1 MELEFITAGRIV
13 NTHGV
18 RGEVKVLPQGV
29 EPDLLAQ
36 CAPLYVDGRPL
47 SPAACREHKGCL
59 LVKLQGVDSMDAAL
73 ALKGK
78 DVSIRRE
85 SARPGPPADTLTRSW
100 WDWLSGTRPR
110 AGTWGGWR
118 RY

>member
-36 CAPLYVDGRPL
+36 CAPSMWTAAPSPPRPAG
-47 SPAACREHKGCL
+47 STRAAC
-59 LVKLQGVDSMDAAL
+59 
-73 ALKGK
+73 
-78 DVSIRRE
+78 
-85 SARPGPPADTLTRSW
+85 W
-100 WDWLSGTRPR
+100 
-110 AGTWGGWR
+110 
-118 RY
+118 

>member
-36 CAPLYVDGRPL
+36 CAPLYVDGRP
-47 SPAACREHKGCL
+47 
-59 LVKLQGVDSMDAAL
+59 
-73 ALKGK
+73 
-78 DVSIRRE
+78 
-85 SARPGPPADTLTRSW
+85 
-100 WDWLSGTRPR
+100 
-110 AGTWGGWR
+110 
-118 RY
+118 